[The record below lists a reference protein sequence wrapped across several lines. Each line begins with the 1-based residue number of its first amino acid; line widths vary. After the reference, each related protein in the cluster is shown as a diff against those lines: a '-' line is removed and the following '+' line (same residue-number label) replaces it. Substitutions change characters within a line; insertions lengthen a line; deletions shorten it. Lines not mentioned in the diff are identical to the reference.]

1 MKLRDKLILL
11 RDKAG
16 LSQMNLANKLGVSR
30 QAVSRWETGDSIPT
44 IDNLQL
50 LAKIY
55 DVSLDWLCNDSDEP
69 AESEKVTYENR
80 MHPKFQSFVYE
91 KRTHQKSKYILLSLL
106 FIVIISLTLGLCTH
120 TISISLIVALIAL
133 IIALVYMVIRWVSN
147 IVTYSKKQK
156 EGDN

>member
-16 LSQMNLANKLGVSR
+16 LSQMSLANKLGVSR

-55 DVSLDWLCNDSDEP
+55 DVSLDWLCSDSNEP
-69 AESEKVTYENR
+69 TESANVIHENCMNPER
-80 MHPKFQSFVYE
+80 QSFVHK

-106 FIVIISLTLGLCTH
+106 FVVIIFLTLGLCTH
-120 TISISLIVALIAL
+120 TISISLIVSLIAL
-133 IIALVYMVIRWVSN
+133 IIAFVYMVVHWVSN
-147 IVTYSKKQK
+147 IVIYSKKHK